1 MGMTLEEIIASIKE
15 AGQNAL
21 KPIVCAL
28 TERYGIEP
36 IGMQFALA
44 GGGEEAGNPFA
55 QGLIQASEMPPANPP
70 TPLYYGM
77 YPGRVTLMIGETG
90 AGKSSLLYNIAVHAA
105 LGETL
110 YGFRFL
116 MPVKVLYIDPENSG
130 NYRDG
135 GMDGGLC
142 GAKLARIG
150 KGCPPNL
157 TFHDGRGLD
166 LSKPSHM
173 ENLKELIRA
182 GGFGL
187 VILDPIA
194 NLFNTKDENSN
205 GEAAQHGKALTALS
219 RETGACIVAVH
230 HTGKQEGGNYG
241 RGASARLGA
250 ADVGVVF
257 RARGESGDLD
267 DTYTSNTRQ
276 RNDICRFQI
285 VKDRLNVFGH
295 CSKYL
300 KMAGEDRFEL
310 ATFES
315 WKGSGQSERVDKTS
329 QAEEEI
335 TLLMQ
340 DGVERSRALILEQM
354 KAEDIGLKA
363 TDTALSKLSDK
374 QSGSPVLTLR
384 RGDRN
389 AAFYTIAREEGTI

>member
-1 MGMTLEEIIASIKE
+1 MGMTLEELVASIKE

-21 KPIVCAL
+21 KPLVCAL
-28 TERYGIEP
+28 TERYGMEP
-36 IGMQFALA
+36 LGMQFALA
-44 GGGEEAGNPFA
+44 GGGEGAGNPFA
-55 QGLIQASEMPPANPP
+55 QGLIQASEMPPSNPP

-77 YPGRVTLMIGETG
+77 YPGRVTLLIGETG

-110 YGFRFL
+110 YGFNFL
-116 MPVKVLYIDPENSG
+116 NSGKVLYIDPENSG

-135 GMDGGLC
+135 ELDGGLC
-142 GAKLARIG
+142 SAKLKRIG
-150 KGCPPNL
+150 KGCPANL
-157 TFHDGRGLD
+157 TFHDGRALD

-250 ADVGVVF
+250 ADVGMVF
-257 RARGESGDLD
+257 RARGDSAELD
-267 DTYTSNTRQ
+267 DTYTSDARE

-285 VKDRLNVFGH
+285 VKDRSAVFGH

-300 KMAGEDRFEL
+300 KMAGEDRFDL
-310 ATFES
+310 ATFEN

-340 DGVERSRALILEQM
+340 DGVERSRTLILEQM
-354 KAEDIGLKA
+354 KLEQIGGKA
-363 TDTALSKLSDK
+363 VDTALYKLADK
-374 QSGSPVLTLR
+374 SSGSPVLTLR
-384 RGDRN
+384 RGERN
-389 AAFYTIAREEGTI
+389 TAYYTIAREEGTV

>member
-1 MGMTLEEIIASIKE
+1 MGMTLEEMIASIKE

-21 KPIVCAL
+21 KPLVCAL

-55 QGLIQASEMPPANPP
+55 QGLIQASDMPPANPP
-70 TPLYYGM
+70 TPLYFGM
-77 YPGRVTLMIGETG
+77 YPGRVTLLIGETG

-105 LGETL
+105 LCETL
-110 YGFRFL
+110 YGFNFL
-116 MPVKVLYIDPENSG
+116 NSGKVLYIDPENSG

-135 GMDGGLC
+135 ELDGGLC
-142 GAKLARIG
+142 GAKLERIG
-150 KGCPPNL
+150 KGCPANL
-157 TFHDGRGLD
+157 TFHDGRALD

-173 ENLKELIRA
+173 EHLKDLICA
-182 GGFGL
+182 GRYTL

-250 ADVGVVF
+250 ADVGMVF

-285 VKDRLNVFGH
+285 VKDRPGWFGP

-300 KMAGEDRFEL
+300 QMAGEDRFDL
-310 ATFES
+310 VTFES

-340 DGVERSRALILEQM
+340 DGVERSRALILEKM
-354 KAEDIGLKA
+354 KAEEIGAKA
-363 TDTALSKLSDK
+363 TDTALTKLADK
-374 QSGSPVLTLR
+374 SSGSPVLTLR
-384 RGDRN
+384 RGERN
-389 AAFYTIAREEGTI
+389 TAYYTIAREEGTV